1 MPALYNIAHLP
12 PDSASAEV
20 DNARLRFCIDRR
32 ARLRGQLQHGRVL
45 TYAQTS
51 EQHDLPVWE
60 LKRIVM
66 YTWLFLVD
74 LPEPGH
80 FRSKL
85 SSRRPFR
92 EGNALDILLE
102 RDLRAGQKAHRHV
115 WFSDSGKTTGD

>member
-60 LKRIVM
+60 LKRIV
-66 YTWLFLVD
+66 
-74 LPEPGH
+74 
-80 FRSKL
+80 
-85 SSRRPFR
+85 
-92 EGNALDILLE
+92 I
-102 RDLRAGQKAHRHV
+102 
-115 WFSDSGKTTGD
+115 